1 MIAVVSPPAYWSVV
15 AIAVLSCAALSIVAR
30 RHPGH
35 WRRYVAWGIGAALL
49 WDVIAYSVGLG
60 VAGTWTAK
68 TDLPLALCNIGVVV
82 AAVACFFQLPMLVEI
97 TYFIGL
103 AGTLQ
108 AVLTPDLSVAF
119 PHLVFF
125 EYLIGHLG
133 IVFAAVFLVVGLDIS
148 PRRGAVTR
156 VFLIAA
162 VYTAF
167 VGLIDAVT
175 GADYMFLRSAP
186 SEWTLLRLLGP
197 WPWYVVS
204 ASAVAL
210 VLFNLL
216 DLPFRLRHHASAGVP
231 RPPGRSLPFRV
242 AGRAR

>member
-1 MIAVVSPPAYWSVV
+1 VIAVVSPAAYWTVV
-15 AIAVLSCAALSIVAR
+15 AVAAIGCAALALRAR
-30 RHPGH
+30 RHPGP
-35 WRRYVAWGIGAALL
+35 WRRYVAWGIGAALA
-49 WDVIAYSVGLG
+49 WDIVAYSVGEG

-68 TDLPLALCNIGVVV
+68 TDLPLALCNAAVVV
-82 AAVACFFQLPMLVEI
+82 AAVACFFQLPSLVEI

-108 AVLTPDLSVAF
+108 AVLTPDLSVSF

-133 IVFAAVFLVVGLDIS
+133 IVFAAVFLVAGLGIE

-156 VFLIAA
+156 VLVIGAL
-162 VYTAF
+162 YTAL
-167 VGLIDAVT
+167 VGLVDALT
-175 GADYMFLRSAP
+175 GADYMFLASPPR
-186 SEWTLLRLLGP
+186 EWTLLRLLGP

-204 ASAVAL
+204 AAAVAV

-216 DLPFRLRHHASAGVP
+216 NLPFRHPRRQSAGAG
-231 RPPGRSLPFRV
+231 RPPGRRVSLHV